1 MRSRL
6 TALPV
11 ARSLVAGVGILLL
24 FPEPSVAQNSE
35 TLANQVNRLQRDVQV
50 LSRQVYQNSAPN
62 LSGETISTGQNIPK
76 PAGNAYIVRVEDRL
90 SQLEE
95 ETRSNTGYV
104 ENITNTLSKISARLD
119 TLSNDINF
127 RLQTIENRLNVLNR
141 NSQLMGQGLTGPGE
155 SGAVVPPKLAAA
167 PRPPGVKSEVATG
180 GSALT
185 RQPGSLGTISQTD
198 LNAVRNP
205 GSPAPAGKAPQP
217 ADSQQ
222 ETASVPSLLPKG
234 SVQDQYK
241 YAFGL
246 VRTTEYEKA
255 SKVLGEFIE
264 TYPDEPLTSNAR
276 YWLGRTHLVQKKYRQ
291 AAEVFLASYQSNPK
305 GPKAAD
311 NLLNLGMSLAGLNK
325 NKEAC
330 ATYMKL
336 QQDFP
341 QVSPVIQKRLAQ
353 QKTRTGCG

>member
-1 MRSRL
+1 
-6 TALPV
+6 
-11 ARSLVAGVGILLL
+11 
-24 FPEPSVAQNSE
+24 
-35 TLANQVNRLQRDVQV
+35 
-50 LSRQVYQNSAPN
+50 
-62 LSGETISTGQNIPK
+62 
-76 PAGNAYIVRVEDRL
+76 
-90 SQLEE
+90 
-95 ETRSNTGYV
+95 
-104 ENITNTLSKISARLD
+104 
-119 TLSNDINF
+119 
-127 RLQTIENRLNVLNR
+127 
-141 NSQLMGQGLTGPGE
+141 MGQGITRPGE

-167 PRPPGVKSEVATG
+167 PRPPGVKSEEVTR

-185 RQPGSLGTISQTD
+185 SQPGSLGTISQTD

-205 GSPAPAGKAPQP
+205 SSPAPAGKAPQP